1 LFAARALENKGYSVV
16 QAGSAEVAL
25 DFLANSDQRIDIAIT
40 DVVMP
45 NMDGPTLIKRAHP
58 LRPDME
64 VIFISGYAEEA
75 FSQNL
80 DPNILFSFVS
90 KPFNLRELAAKVK
103 EVMSS

>member
-1 LFAARALENKGYSVV
+1 VV
-16 QAGSAEVAL
+16 QAESAEVAL

-40 DVVMP
+40 DVVTP

-75 FSQNL
+75 FNQNL
-80 DPNILFSFVS
+80 DPNIPFSFRP
-90 KPFNLRELAAKVK
+90 KPFHLKKLAAKVK
-103 EVMSS
+103 EVMLS